1 MLIQSILTFSINILF
16 YATIVIIILAI
27 LYFNIRIAKLILLN
41 CVTLL
46 LFIIPYFLLFNNF
59 YEFTAIPTVAVVGLL
74 ILPIT
79 YTWMILYIYNLL
91 DDYSLFPAYI
101 AIISALFILVI
112 FPAHTIKILS
122 ILHLMLCAY
131 IIYLLSVVNLNISS
145 RFLIAVQVLTCINI
159 ILSFFNSDA
168 IHFITSPALLV
179 ILTFYILT
187 IEYQQR
193 LIRFIRQLNNS
204 NELNKKLTHQIT
216 RLKQSNEQCRRIIA
230 EKDTELFQISR
241 HASLAEVTTGIA
253 HELAQPLT
261 GIKGIA
267 QNMIDDINYDELDK
281 LQAVAELQ
289 RISSLV
295 DKSSTIIDHIRN
307 FSKKSGFSMRIID
320 LNNSI
325 LEAID
330 LIHHQLKKNNIDLL
344 CDLHENIQGVYGDTI
359 SIEQL
364 IVNLVL
370 NAKDAIIEKKHL
382 DTDHEGLIKITTS
395 VNNHKVRLIIKDN
408 GIGIPKDIIPKIWSP
423 FFTSKKRN
431 HGTGIGLSICSKI
444 IKEHNAEVT
453 LDTNSGGTTFTIDF
467 PIPEESQ

>member
-1 MLIQSILTFSINILF
+1 
-16 YATIVIIILAI
+16 
-27 LYFNIRIAKLILLN
+27 
-41 CVTLL
+41 
-46 LFIIPYFLLFNNF
+46 
-59 YEFTAIPTVAVVGLL
+59 
-74 ILPIT
+74 
-79 YTWMILYIYNLL
+79 
-91 DDYSLFPAYI
+91 
-101 AIISALFILVI
+101 
-112 FPAHTIKILS
+112 
-122 ILHLMLCAY
+122 
-131 IIYLLSVVNLNISS
+131 
-145 RFLIAVQVLTCINI
+145 
-159 ILSFFNSDA
+159 
-168 IHFITSPALLV
+168 
-179 ILTFYILT
+179 
-187 IEYQQR
+187 
-193 LIRFIRQLNNS
+193 
-204 NELNKKLTHQIT
+204 
-216 RLKQSNEQCRRIIA
+216 
-230 EKDTELFQISR
+230 
-241 HASLAEVTTGIA
+241 VTTGIA

-453 LDTNSGGTTFTIDF
+453 LDTSSGGTTFTIDF
-467 PIPEESQ
+467 PIPEETQ